1 MRMGEIV
8 SLMYF
13 IYYSFFKYPAFRQL
27 FVNFITERAF
37 DDLFARAGR
46 QFLLG
51 RWCSES
57 LFHGDADMLRHYAA
71 QADMPQ
77 RVLAADKKPPALS
90 PYNTNRLRLQVRL
103 CLLTLLWCFREFN
116 RWPTPTHPPP
126 CPAAASRATTWAT

>member
-1 MRMGEIV
+1 MGEIL

-13 IYYSFFKYPAFRQL
+13 IYYSCIKYPAFRQL

-57 LFHGDADMLRHYAA
+57 LFHGDADMLHHYAT

-103 CLLTLLWCFREFN
+103 PSYPVVLSCNLTAGLPR
-116 RWPTPTHPPP
+116 PTRLP